1 MLIFELKCKYLPTVE
16 NLEFCFQKG
25 GNEEKRGGGGVDAC
39 YKLQFTHL
47 SRKLKW
53 AFLIAFRPYV
63 CLSVN
68 FSSSSPLGQFNQTWH
83 KAFLGVWKV
92 PLGPRLLSREDNN
105 EMAEIHWRNLKIFS
119 KADAPISIK
128 LMIFMTV
135 LYKYVFWLELCLRCP
150 WAFRFL
156 IYFCFAY
163 FSLF

>member
-1 MLIFELKCKYLPTVE
+1 MPTVE

-68 FSSSSPLGQFNQTWH
+68 FSSSSPEPLGQFNQTWH

-92 PLGPRLLSREDNN
+92 PLGPRLLSRGDNN
-105 EMAEIHWRNLKIFS
+105 EMVEIHWRNLKIFS
-119 KADAPISIK
+119 KADAPIQLNLWS
-128 LMIFMTV
+128 LWQFCTNMYFDWNCV
-135 LYKYVFWLELCLRCP
+135 LCAHGPLVF
-150 WAFRFL
+150 
-156 IYFCFAY
+156 
-163 FSLF
+163 